1 MRRERWGR
9 LDAVVSGTGDGPV
22 VVLMH
27 GFGAPAE
34 DLVSLAD
41 HVDAPA
47 GTRWVF
53 PAAPLELGLPFGEAR
68 AWWMIDTARFV
79 RDIES
84 GRGATWTHE
93 VPPGLAECRERVT
106 ALLGEV
112 RARLGERVVLGGF
125 SQGAMLACDVALRT
139 TEPLAGLVL
148 LSATIVA
155 EDEWRPRFRARRGLR
170 VFQSHG
176 RDDGLLPYAV
186 AERLRMLWEDG
197 GADVEFVGFGGGHEL
212 PPVVLDGLGRWLGE

>member
-1 MRRERWGR
+1 MKRQRWGG
-9 LDAVVSGTGDGPV
+9 LDVVVTGEGDGPV

-34 DLVSLAD
+34 DLVPLARY
-41 HVDAPA
+41 VDAPP

-53 PAAPLELGLPFGEAR
+53 PAAPMELGSPFGEAR

-79 RDIES
+79 RDLES
-84 GRGATWTHE
+84 GRGATWTTE
-93 VPPGLAECRERVT
+93 VPAGLAEARERVI
-106 ALLGEV
+106 ALCAEV
-112 RARLGERVVLGGF
+112 RARLGERLVLGGF

-139 TEPLAGLVL
+139 PEPLAGLAL

-176 RDDGLLPYAV
+176 RADPLLPYAV

-212 PPVVLDGLGRWLGE
+212 PPEVLDALGGWL